1 MSMESL
7 LERNSFEFLTKWSEE
22 SVDLMS
28 RRQRQFQE
36 TAEFLLG
43 VFREA
48 LEMKPVAD
56 PPRRFYGNLYELLN
70 SPVGILLERANWED
84 AILGIRNLAGGMTD
98 HISGNGFPE
107 QLTAYGKTTWENGSR
122 ASSACIDWM
131 KHLVL
136 EQKITAD
143 RKEARQAAKKCLEA
157 TESFLEESFAC
168 CLDQLR
174 ANCGLLMADVLKE
187 NGHAEPAGE

>member
-7 LERNSFEFLTKWSEE
+7 LEQNPLESITKWSEGA
-22 SVDLMS
+22 VDLMN

-36 TAEFLLG
+36 TAESLLG
-43 VFREA
+43 VFREG

-56 PPRRFYGNLYELLN
+56 PLRRLYGNLYELLN
-70 SPVGILLERANWED
+70 DPAGVFFGRGKWED
-84 AILGIRNLAGGMTD
+84 AALEIRNLAGGMTG
-98 HISGNGFPE
+98 HLSGNGFSE

-157 TESFLEESFAC
+157 TESFLEESLAC
-168 CLDQLR
+168 CLEQLR
-174 ANCGLLMADVLKE
+174 ANCGLMKAGVTRE
-187 NGHAEPAGE
+187 QGQAEQVQ